1 MNATFDEHRIDIQ
14 SLHSIRH
21 TLIAKNITL
30 QSIKQRKTT
39 TDFVNQ
45 LDIPEGLK
53 ELIINHGF
61 TLDLLLDFHPI
72 DLAQTL
78 GIDHNVAKMIID
90 ATRRHAIS
98 RLDSK

>member
-1 MNATFDEHRIDIQ
+1 MNPTLDKHGVDVQ
-14 SLHSIRH
+14 SLQSVRH

-39 TDFVNQ
+39 IDFVNQ

-53 ELIINHGF
+53 ELIITHGF
-61 TLDLLLDFHPI
+61 TLDLLLGLHPS

-78 GIDHNVAKMIID
+78 GIDNDVAKMIID
-90 ATRRHAIS
+90 ATRRHA
-98 RLDSK
+98 KP